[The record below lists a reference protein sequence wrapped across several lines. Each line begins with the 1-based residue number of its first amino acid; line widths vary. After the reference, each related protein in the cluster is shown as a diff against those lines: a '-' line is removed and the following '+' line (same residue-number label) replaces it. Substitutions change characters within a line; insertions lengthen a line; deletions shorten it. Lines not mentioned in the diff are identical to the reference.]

1 MSPLVAHSARRLSFS
16 ACGFSACGYSARSAY
31 GTPLSAKGAVAS
43 TKVYNQTRV
52 FHRNTLLELRDIS
65 LMRLA
70 TAATTTLTLAHDEG
84 VLFQVS
90 SAKHNSYRL
99 ATIVD
104 STTRSQLARASPTLL
119 AVSEWLK
126 NYCYIRHPRQK
137 NHTTKIV
144 L

>member
-16 ACGFSACGYSARSAY
+16 ACGYSARSAY
-31 GTPLSAKGAVAS
+31 GTPLSAVAS